1 MRSGDAVAA
10 SSTARTAELL
20 ADLVRD
26 LVRASLVDAIPTLVV
41 QLVPALVDA
50 LARSLQET
58 TSGAAAAKYA
68 TAKQAAAMMS
78 CHPATVRRLVRE
90 GKLGRYVLGD
100 DVRILVS
107 DIHAYMA
114 RSGAASPSID
124 LAERALAIMG
134 VRGSKDGRDRG

>member
-1 MRSGDAVAA
+1 MRSGDAVADSPA
-10 SSTARTAELL
+10 ARSAVLL

-26 LVRASLVDAIPTLVV
+26 LMLASLTDAIPNLVV
-41 QLVPALVDA
+41 QLGPVLVDA

-58 TSGAAAAKYA
+58 PLGAAVAKYA
-68 TAKQAAAMMS
+68 TIKQTAAMMS

-90 GKLGRYVLGD
+90 GKLGRYLLGD

-114 RSGAASPSID
+114 RAGAASPSID

-134 VRGSKDGRDRG
+134 VRDKDGQRRG